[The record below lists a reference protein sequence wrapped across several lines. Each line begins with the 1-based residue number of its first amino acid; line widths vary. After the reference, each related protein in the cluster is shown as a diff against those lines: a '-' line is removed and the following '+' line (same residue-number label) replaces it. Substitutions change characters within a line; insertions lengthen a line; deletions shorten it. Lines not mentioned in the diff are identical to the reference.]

1 MQTNLINA
9 CLHLVDATKAKEKQ
23 LLHISLTYLIF
34 SITTNN
40 FLTTG
45 RKLLL
50 AS

>member
-1 MQTNLINA
+1 MYTNLIIA
-9 CLHLVDATKAKEKQ
+9 CLRVVDVTEAKERQ

-45 RKLLL
+45 KKL
-50 AS
+50 